1 MAAPPPVRC
10 KHRAVAYL
18 LPCVDWV
25 AATTIIIEIAAGVHV
40 D

>member
-1 MAAPPPVRC
+1 V
-10 KHRAVAYL
+10 VAYL

-40 D
+40 H